1 MSRIGNDDKL
11 FRLSR
16 EIVGVLAEVS
26 QVRVL
31 PRDEQPALGKRSASV
46 RLRRSLGATRNKSSQ
61 NGVVDY
67 E

>member
-16 EIVGVLAEVS
+16 EVVGVLAEVS
-26 QVRVL
+26 RVRVL

-46 RLRRSLGATRNKSSQ
+46 TVTSLLGRDA
-61 NGVVDY
+61 
-67 E
+67 